1 VSDRRF
7 ARLRNGPPTGDVNPL
22 PDDGMCL
29 NSFLVIRSRD
39 RPEEVLLGQL
49 DHSAPWEEVGGL
61 GPERKA
67 RIGDRWMLPASQ
79 LLLLESPDAAARRLA
94 VELLGRPL
102 ESVPAPRVFSET
114 YRRPGST
121 AHDPHWDLHYV
132 YEFEWPGS
140 APSRGRMWQQLEYRP
155 VRSMP
160 AESFARGHHDVL
172 ALVGLRDP

>member
-7 ARLRNGPPTGDVNPL
+7 ARMRNPPPTADVNPI

-29 NSFLVIRSRD
+29 NCFLVVRSRD
-39 RPEEVLLGQL
+39 RPAEVLMGQV
-49 DHSAPWEEVGGL
+49 DPAAPWGEIGGL
-61 GPERKA
+61 GAERLT

-79 LLLLESPDAAARRLA
+79 LLLLESPDDAARRLGR
-94 VELLGRPL
+94 ELLGQSLDPL
-102 ESVPAPRVFSET
+102 PVPRVLSET
-114 YRRPGST
+114 YSRPGST

-132 YEFEWPGS
+132 YEIEWPGPPP
-140 APSRGRMWQQLEYRP
+140 AKGRMWRQLDFRP

-160 AESFARGHHDVL
+160 ATEFARSHHDVL